1 MVNSGSLS
9 VLLSKNDFHMC
20 CTTVT
25 NKEITEPILGYIVQ
39 RANPPCVNAVIFQT
53 QSGLFCINARAP
65 WVRAKIV
72 ALDLA
77 TILLSLTTST
87 GSRGHP
93 RTELALRI
101 SLFSL
106 FLSPAEMLPPQQ
118 TTP

>member
-9 VLLSKNDFHMC
+9 VLLSTVLVVLAMSGSEAKNDFHMC

-72 ALDLA
+72 AFKKA
-77 TILLSLTTST
+77 RAQLTTASEV
-87 GSRGHP
+87 S
-93 RTELALRI
+93 
-101 SLFSL
+101 S
-106 FLSPAEMLPPQQ
+106 
-118 TTP
+118 